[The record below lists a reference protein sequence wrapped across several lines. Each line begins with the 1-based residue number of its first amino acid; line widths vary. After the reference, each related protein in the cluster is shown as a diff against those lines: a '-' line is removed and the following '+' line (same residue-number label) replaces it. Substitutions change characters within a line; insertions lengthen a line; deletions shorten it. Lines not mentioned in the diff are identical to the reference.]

1 MLIIAPD
8 AYFAIQ
14 ERKGDLHAMTG
25 LGRSPRMTT
34 APAIAAQP
42 NGKAWHGLSTA
53 DVLAQLGSAATGLST
68 LEAARRL
75 AANGPNELKE
85 GTPISPL
92 QMFLAQF
99 KSLIIWVLIAAAV
112 ISGLLGERMDTIA
125 ILAIVLL
132 NAGIGFYQEFKAEK
146 SIAAL
151 KKMTSPHATVRRD
164 GQVTSTPASGVVT
177 GDILTLEAGDL
188 IAADARSK

>member
-14 ERKGDLHAMTG
+14 ERKGDLYAMTG

-42 NGKAWHGLSTA
+42 NGKVWHRLSTE

-68 LEAARRL
+68 PEAARRL
-75 AANGPNELKE
+75 ATNGSNELKE

-112 ISGLLGERMDTIA
+112 ISGLLGERMDAVA
-125 ILAIVLL
+125 ILTIVIL
-132 NAGIGFYQEFKAEK
+132 NAVIGFYQEFKAEK

-164 GQVTSTPASGVVT
+164 GQIASIPASGVVT

-188 IAADARSK
+188 IEADARSK